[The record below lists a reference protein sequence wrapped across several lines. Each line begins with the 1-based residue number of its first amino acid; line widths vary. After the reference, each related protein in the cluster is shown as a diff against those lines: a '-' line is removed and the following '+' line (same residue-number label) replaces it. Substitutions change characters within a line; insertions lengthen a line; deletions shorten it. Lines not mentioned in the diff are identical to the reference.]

1 MLRDRIKR
9 KEARSEVRKGREN
22 VKDGGGVEKMR
33 VIGVTVACS
42 MKLTLI
48 ERIISSYTI
57 DVFCLYK
64 TDSIEEE

>member
-1 MLRDRIKR
+1 VLGDRIKR

-22 VKDGGGVEKMR
+22 VKDGGGVEKKR

-57 DVFCLYK
+57 DLFCLYK